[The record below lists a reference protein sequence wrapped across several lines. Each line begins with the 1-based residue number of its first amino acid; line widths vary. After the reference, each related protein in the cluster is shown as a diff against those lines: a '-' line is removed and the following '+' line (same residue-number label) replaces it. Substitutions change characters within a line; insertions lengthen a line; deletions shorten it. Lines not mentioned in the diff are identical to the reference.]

1 MKIVHVLASALVVVC
16 CLAAEPTWNPADAVK
31 EAEQDIRTGHI
42 KFYWA
47 GSIASRPVGVPF
59 EVAKI
64 ILRRTLELAV
74 SPTTYHFEN
83 DRKNMPAGTTRRFTP
98 TLLRSIDACRTPN
111 CSLVLPNIALA
122 LPDDATLS
130 RLLVG
135 TWHGHRHDTEY
146 RADGTWIM
154 DPPDE
159 GDNSRGKWRI
169 EHGRLIETWRFRDE
183 SSDSTS
189 VEEIIELTEKVFK
202 SRIISQE
209 GPGKPEG
216 QVLPSEIFTVTRVTT
231 KK

>member
-1 MKIVHVLASALVVVC
+1 MRTALVIVA
-16 CLAAEPTWNPADAVK
+16 L
-31 EAEQDIRTGHI
+31 IL
-42 KFYWA
+42 
-47 GSIASRPVGVPF
+47 PV
-59 EVAKI
+59 
-64 ILRRTLELAV
+64 
-74 SPTTYHFEN
+74 
-83 DRKNMPAGTTRRFTP
+83 M
-98 TLLRSIDACRTPN
+98 
-111 CSLVLPNIALA
+111 ALA

-135 TWHGHRHDTEY
+135 TWHGHRHDTQY
-146 RADGTWIM
+146 RADGTWIL

-169 EHGRLIETWRFRDE
+169 EHGRLIETWRFSDE

-189 VEEIIELTEKVFK
+189 TEEIIELTEKIFK

-209 GPGKPEG
+209 GPGRPEG